1 MEWNRS
7 ILSDF
12 IDHYRSKECL
22 WKINTEAYKNKNL
35 KNQAYSELVDQLKSN
50 GMKDVNV
57 KIVKDKLQNIRRA
70 YRKERTKVESS
81 KRSGKY
87 GKRYYELLSFAN
99 DMDPFPS
106 VSNLDSSHSEDYN
119 TEYVEND
126 ENESIAVNDCNDTL
140 EQTETDKDGKESTN
154 QVNFVKYQT

>member
-1 MEWNRS
+1 M
-7 ILSDF
+7 LF
-12 IDHYRSKECL
+12 
-22 WKINTEAYKNKNL
+22 
-35 KNQAYSELVDQLKSN
+35 
-50 GMKDVNV
+50 
-57 KIVKDKLQNIRRA
+57 
-70 YRKERTKVESS
+70 
-81 KRSGKY
+81 
-87 GKRYYELLSFAN
+87 RYYELLSFAN